1 MKTPRIDPDQ
11 FDIAYRAVQLRTE
24 LDALLTKHGA
34 KLLLGWEGKWAKVQF
49 QFIEPASSLA
59 VTIIETAKGKR
70 TRYTQ
75 EVETVK

>member
-1 MKTPRIDPDQ
+1 MPKLKADE
-11 FDIAYRAVQLRTE
+11 FDIAYRAVQFRTE

-34 KLLLGWEGKWAKVQF
+34 KLLLGWEGKWAKVQV
-49 QFIEPASSLA
+49 QFEEPASDRA

-75 EVETVK
+75 EIEEVKT